1 MSFPFRFVNFVLQL
15 LTAVLEVVALGLLIR
30 ILSTH
35 CVLGEEYGISVWMY
49 TFILPAIACQSV
61 VLVIFRLCCTTV
73 GLDPIAMTFNFAS
86 GFLCLGSALTL
97 LVSMVD
103 HCGNEFAFI
112 FYMSSAFGVIAGV
125 LHLLNACVCNVYIP
139 SGEWYLLINGM
150 PDFVDWLNTCPE
162 PAGLT

>member
-1 MSFPFRFVNFVLQL
+1 MSFPFRVVNFVLQL

-49 TFILPAIACQSV
+49 TFILPAAACQSV

-86 GFLCLGSALTL
+86 GILCLGSALTL
-97 LVSMVD
+97 LVSMFE

-112 FYMSSAFGVIAGV
+112 FYISSAFGVIAGV

-139 SGEWYLLINGM
+139 LGEWSYLKPSKRARRKDLKN
-150 PDFVDWLNTCPE
+150 PRRRS
-162 PAGLT
+162 